1 MACIEELDYEILL
14 GNSSC
19 RECADYI
26 KANFNEIYY
35 VMPGYRIFD
44 LHLIGIP
51 PIPVGIDAEDIV
63 LPYLKPCRGSFV
75 LKIQGIN
82 EIQALR
88 IQKKEVI
95 KFDGVNYEVAYWDG
109 NICEKCPR
117 KRAFIEGYRLVQN
130 LKRPGLSSKLVN
142 VTIKFLELLRRA

>member
-1 MACIEELDYEILL
+1 MACIEELNYEILL
-14 GNSSC
+14 GNSTYQ
-19 RECADYI
+19 ECTGYI

-51 PIPVGIDAEDIV
+51 PIPVGVDAENIV

-82 EIQALR
+82 ELQALR
-88 IQKKEVI
+88 TSKKEVI
-95 KFDGVNYEVAYWDG
+95 EFDGINYEVICWDG
-109 NICEKCPR
+109 DICEKCPR
-117 KRAFIEGYRLVQN
+117 KRTFIEGYRLVQC
-130 LKRPGLSSKLVN
+130 LKRPGLSSKLVK
-142 VTIKFLELLRRA
+142 VTIKSLEIFRKS